1 MNDWMNNPAMK
12 NIDPIKLELIK
23 TAASKTSGKSG
34 KEWAPIMM
42 ALISGANKQGIRFTP
57 EEMTLILDI
66 LKDGKSKE
74 EREQIDRT
82 INMASSLFRKH
93 NGK

>member
-23 TAASKTSGKSG
+23 PAASKTSGKSG
-34 KEWAPIMM
+34 KELAPIMM

>member
-1 MNDWMNNPAMK
+1 MV
-12 NIDPIKLELIK
+12 
-23 TAASKTSGKSG
+23 
-34 KEWAPIMM
+34 PIMM

>member
-23 TAASKTSGKSG
+23 TAASKISGKSG
-34 KEWAPIMM
+34 KELAPIMM

-82 INMASSLFRKH
+82 INMTSSLFRKH

>member
-34 KEWAPIMM
+34 KELGPIMM

-82 INMASSLFRKH
+82 INMTSSLFRKH

>member
-23 TAASKTSGKSG
+23 KAASKTSGKSG
-34 KEWAPIMM
+34 KELAPIMM

>member
-1 MNDWMNNPAMK
+1 
-12 NIDPIKLELIK
+12 
-23 TAASKTSGKSG
+23 
-34 KEWAPIMM
+34 MM

-82 INMASSLFRKH
+82 INMTSSLFPKTQRKVDSIFY
-93 NGK
+93 

>member
-23 TAASKTSGKSG
+23 TAASKTSGKPG
-34 KEWAPIMM
+34 KELAPIMM